1 MIIKRLLSLKEQK
14 RVFWALFLDF
24 LNLFSTS
31 SVVGDCKAIVSLT
44 SYGSRIKQAHRAIEA
59 IGRGRL
65 KPKRLI
71 LWLSE
76 GDLVDPLPRAL
87 KRLKRRGLEIISCK
101 DYRSFKKF
109 FPFVSTQDLNS
120 PLVTADDDL
129 AYPRNWLLDLWEA
142 FLRNPSV
149 ISGQR
154 CKFFS
159 FQAGAIAPY
168 DSWPFVDSVSELS
181 NRVFPTSG
189 AGVIYPTSF
198 LLFLSKAGTA
208 FENCCPNADDL
219 WLHVN
224 SVRANIPSCQI
235 RDNPMEL
242 VQMPWTWNSALCNDN
257 VLRGGNNKQIA
268 TTYTKDDVERILKI
282 RIFSKH

>member
-1 MIIKRLLSLKEQK
+1 MIIKTLLSLNEQK
-14 RVFWALFLDF
+14 RIFWALYLDF

-31 SVVGDCKAIVSLT
+31 SIIGDCRAIVSLT
-44 SYGSRIKQAHRAIEA
+44 SYGSRIRQAHRAIEA

-71 LWLSE
+71 LWLCE
-76 GDLVDPLPRAL
+76 GDLVDPLPSAL
-87 KRLKRRGLEIISCK
+87 KRLTQRGLEIISCK

-109 FPFVSTQDLNS
+109 FPFVLTQDLNN

-129 AYPRNWLLDLWEA
+129 VYPQNWLNDLWAA
-142 FLRNPSV
+142 FLKNPGV

-154 CKFFS
+154 CKFIS
-159 FQAGAIAPY
+159 TQAGNIAAY
-168 DSWPFVDSVSELS
+168 NSWPFVSSASELS

-189 AGVIYPTSF
+189 AGVIYPPCF
-198 LLFLSKAGTA
+198 LTFLSNAGTA
-208 FENCCPNADDL
+208 FEKCCPNADDL

-242 VQMPWTWNSALCNDN
+242 VQMPWTWSSALCNEN
-257 VLRGGNNKQIA
+257 VLKGQNDKQIA
-268 TTYTKDDVERILKI
+268 ATYSKDDVQKV
-282 RIFSKH
+282 FNY